1 MREKLEQLMKEYN
14 VSGDPENV
22 LYVVSD
28 FMKYAA
34 EKTEVEYPY
43 AIKSIEAYE
52 KAAYEV
58 QSIVSDLDQ
67 R

>member
-1 MREKLEQLMKEYN
+1 MREKLEDLMKEYG
-14 VSGDPENV
+14 VDGDPVDV

-43 AIKSIEAYE
+43 ATKTIEAYE

-58 QSIVSDLDQ
+58 QSIVSDLD
-67 R
+67 

>member
-1 MREKLEQLMKEYN
+1 MREKIEQLMRDYN
-14 VSGDPENV
+14 VSGDPADV

-43 AIKSIEAYE
+43 ATKTIEAYE
-52 KAAYEV
+52 KVAYEV
-58 QSIVSDLDQ
+58 QSIVSDLD
-67 R
+67 